1 MTTEI
6 KPGDKIRDNDPR
18 ESGRVLTV
26 EHIADGYAHC
36 YRSPQSTYRTRIRLD
51 RIYTDDK
58 PRRSGFSLT
67 GKEKPQ

>member
-6 KPGDKIRDNDPR
+6 KPGDTIRDNDPR
-18 ESGRVLTV
+18 EDGRVLTV
-26 EHIADGYAHC
+26 EHVEGGYAHC
-36 YRSPQSTYRTRIRLD
+36 YRTPQSTHRTRIRLD

-67 GKEKPQ
+67 GR

>member
-18 ESGRVLTV
+18 EDGRVLTV
-26 EHIADGYAHC
+26 EHVEGGYAHC
-36 YRSPQSTYRTRIRLD
+36 YRSSQSTYRTRIRLD

-67 GKEKPQ
+67 GR

>member
-6 KPGDKIRDNDPR
+6 KPGDTIRDNDPR
-18 ESGRVLTV
+18 EDGRTLTV
-26 EHIADGYAHC
+26 ERVEAGYAHC
-36 YRSPQSTYRTRIRLD
+36 ASPCSAHRTRIRLD

-67 GKEKPQ
+67 GR

>member
-18 ESGRVLTV
+18 EDGRTLTV

-36 YRSPQSTYRTRIRLD
+36 YRSPQSTHRTRIRLD

-67 GKEKPQ
+67 GR